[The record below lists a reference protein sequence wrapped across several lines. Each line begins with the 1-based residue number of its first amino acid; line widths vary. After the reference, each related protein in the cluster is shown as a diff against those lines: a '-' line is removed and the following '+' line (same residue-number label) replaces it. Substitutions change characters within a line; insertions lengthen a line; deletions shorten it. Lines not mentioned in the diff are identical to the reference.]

1 MQLYNRKRR
10 KPRWK
15 VLRTS
20 NVKTQ
25 AHADVGKL
33 GIREGIGRDA
43 HVGLN
48 KMDWMSYRNIGDGLT
63 FKK

>member
-1 MQLYNRKRR
+1 MWLYNRKCQ

-15 VLRTS
+15 VPRTS
-20 NVKTQ
+20 NVETQ

-33 GIREGIGRDA
+33 GIREGIGWDA
-43 HVGLN
+43 HVSLN

-63 FKK
+63 FEE